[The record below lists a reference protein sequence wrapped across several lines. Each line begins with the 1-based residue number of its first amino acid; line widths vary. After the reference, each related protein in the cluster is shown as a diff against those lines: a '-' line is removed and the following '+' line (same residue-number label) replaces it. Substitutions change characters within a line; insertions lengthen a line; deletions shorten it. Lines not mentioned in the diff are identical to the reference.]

1 MLNSRGIC
9 AAQCTVC
16 ILYTEWFDICH
27 QRKPRFGLASSTLGS
42 SVLSFMVNGER
53 MSEIV
58 VLILVLHEK
67 LPQTARN
74 ALRLNAQ

>member
-1 MLNSRGIC
+1 MQHS
-9 AAQCTVC
+9 AQYVY
-16 ILYTEWFDICH
+16 YTPNGLIFVINGSLD
-27 QRKPRFGLASSTLGS
+27 FGLASSTLGS